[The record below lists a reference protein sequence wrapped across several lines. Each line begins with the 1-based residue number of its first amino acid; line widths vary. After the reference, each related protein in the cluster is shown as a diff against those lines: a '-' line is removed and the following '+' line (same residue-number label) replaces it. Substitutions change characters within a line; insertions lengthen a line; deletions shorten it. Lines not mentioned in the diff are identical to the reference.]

1 MEVVCT
7 FFNRYCYNNM
17 QILIQTRHMSTQF
30 VGRSVK
36 KFGFAKSSIESRLK
50 IKKYK
55 KKLEKASMISATLD
69 NIYISR
75 MMK

>member
-1 MEVVCT
+1 
-7 FFNRYCYNNM
+7 
-17 QILIQTRHMSTQF
+17 MSTQF